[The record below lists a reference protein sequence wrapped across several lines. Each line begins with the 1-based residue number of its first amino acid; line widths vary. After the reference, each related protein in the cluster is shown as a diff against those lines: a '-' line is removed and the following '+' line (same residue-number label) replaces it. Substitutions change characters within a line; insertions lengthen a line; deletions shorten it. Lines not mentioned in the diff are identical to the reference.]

1 MGALFFAFGALVILG
16 SGGDAAGTPLY
27 SRPYNSDCITLTPG
41 QTGVSLFP
49 KKYMIQGYP
58 MVVNNNVVQVGI
70 VRFIICNFNLLA
82 RTLDLID

>member
-1 MGALFFAFGALVILG
+1 MGALFLGAFFALVILG
-16 SGGDAAGTPLY
+16 TGDAAGTPMY

-70 VRFIICNFNLLA
+70 VRFSICNFNLLT
-82 RTLDLID
+82 RSLDLID